1 MAVIAN
7 TILVVRRIA
16 ELQRRRQMLVERQE
30 RVRRSLPEWAF
41 TPLQLVGMSAEE
53 IRATMNEL
61 ARAEDEAGLSEM
73 EQEIERI
80 DRQIEDL
87 ENSLLAT
94 PARSLD
100 AIQAILELAVS
111 RFREQT
117 ATDPDDVF
125 YDYGDARILFL
136 LERATGD
143 LRALLA
149 EHERAAS

>member
-16 ELQRRRQMLVERQE
+16 ELQRRRQMLVDRQE

-53 IRATMNEL
+53 IRGMMNEL
-61 ARAEDEAGLSEM
+61 ARAEDEAGLSEI
-73 EQEIERI
+73 EREIEKI
-80 DRQIEDL
+80 DQQIEDL